1 VVAVLDQAQAGCEAR
16 HPTPICHNRESST
29 LQYALRSRPTA
40 LGCSNIE
47 TVDDDLGRSA
57 AGGVARVGIERMIAE
72 VCLGKVIAVATR
84 EVSRFG
90 PR

>member
-1 VVAVLDQAQAGCEAR
+1 M
-16 HPTPICHNRESST
+16 TIW
-29 LQYALRSRPTA
+29 
-40 LGCSNIE
+40 
-47 TVDDDLGRSA
+47 GRSA